1 MNARPIG
8 RRTAFTGM
16 AALGAALAL
25 AGCTGGDS
33 EQSEPDTEPGEVLAT
48 TDEVPVGGG
57 LVLGDKGVV
66 ITQAEEGR
74 FVAFSASCTHQ
85 GAQVSQV
92 DQRGIHCPL
101 HGSVFD
107 ATDGSVVGGPATE
120 ALPKVA
126 ITVEGD
132 EILAA

>member
-1 MNARPIG
+1 
-8 RRTAFTGM
+8 M

-25 AGCTGGDS
+25 AGCSGGDS
-33 EQSEPDTEPGEVLAT
+33 EQQPEPDTEAGEVLAT

-57 LVLGDKGVV
+57 LVLGDRGVV
-66 ITQAEEGR
+66 ITQANEGE
-74 FVAFSASCTHQ
+74 FVAFSATCTHQ
-85 GAQVSQV
+85 GAQLSEV

-107 ATDGSVVGGPATE
+107 ATDGSVVGGPATD